1 MCFFQL
7 CLAIEALLKLT
18 CRQLILLGSLI
29 YNREKNALVNPNN
42 LNLKKFQSSDFVHK
56 PLIKLKRCQTENR
69 CLAGSLLCRCKNE
82 LTSLSALG
90 DSTC

>member
-69 CLAGSLLCRCKNE
+69 CPARSLLCRCKNK
-82 LTSLSALG
+82 LTS
-90 DSTC
+90 

>member
-1 MCFFQL
+1 M
-7 CLAIEALLKLT
+7 EVLLKLT
-18 CRQLILLGSLI
+18 CRPLILLDSLI

-42 LNLKKFQSSDFVHK
+42 LNLKKFQSSDFVPK

-69 CLAGSLLCRCKNE
+69 CLAGVIVMQVQERVNQLIR
-82 LTSLSALG
+82 LG